1 MAIPTYSHMYRDR
14 QSRCFRLRECCR
26 QAGAE
31 VISNSSSKIH
41 QTWSIVFSRPL
52 YIPANLRLRGVL
64 NPHAHVVELPI
75 EIVLSQVDAPELG
88 RVQDVR
94 HTDAPQV
101 LLLPQGGPVAQHD
114 SGEDLVAVD
123 ALSDSL
129 VLREG
134 RRKSWQRS
142 DLEDV
147 KMREQVS

>member
-1 MAIPTYSHMYRDR
+1 MKSACSTSSISSYCQSLCTAPQSVEYYQAIPIYS
-14 QSRCFRLRECCR
+14 
-26 QAGAE
+26 
-31 VISNSSSKIH
+31 
-41 QTWSIVFSRPL
+41 
-52 YIPANLRLRGVL
+52 PANLRLRGVL

-94 HTDAPQV
+94 HSDAPQV